1 MADLKGRKKNRQ
13 QIEASL
19 KSAVEGLTPHV
30 LERLDLT
37 KPQVMGETAQPVFF
51 IRRRITGALAAACL
65 GIMLLAGGGYTYQ
78 NSRVDSVIG
87 IDVNPS
93 VELSVNRK
101 NRVLAAEPLNED
113 ADRIMADMKLEGVD
127 LNVAVNAV
135 IGSMVT
141 HGYLDD
147 LDNAILVTVSND
159 SIKKASSLRSAVVGD
174 IQSVLE
180 EKQVKAVVYDQ
191 QVIEEDEVKELSREY
206 GISYGKAY
214 FLKELIAQNASLTM
228 EDMEK
233 LAPLTME
240 EIANEIAERAYRVG
254 GQASVTEE
262 MADSDPAKQ
271 ETTSD
276 FHPSGESSEPPA
288 PSEETSVPESREET
302 EALTQTESWQTPTLQ
317 TEPQT
322 IPTAASEA
330 EIETEPEVSSSE
342 KIKIDYVDYEN
353 GRVFVHLKTKVK
365 WKNPTVSI
373 KDEDGTTY
381 SAKVEDTGSDYCEI
395 SVTGLQGAAQYTFV
409 LGGISPKVG
418 RQTTVKG
425 VFETP
430 IIGEGSPD
438 PEESE
443 KETKEKEESGQSE
456 ETKQKEDA
464 KQPEPEPSVESSN
477 AEQKEQ
483 TEPSTKPEPSGESS
497 QESPAEEG
505 SS

>member
-1 MADLKGRKKNRQ
+1 MAGLKGGKKNRQ

-30 LERLDLT
+30 LERLDLSA
-37 KPQVMGETAQPVFF
+37 PQTMEGRDRPVFF
-51 IRRRITGALAAACL
+51 IRHRIIGTLAAACL
-65 GIMLLAGGGYTYQ
+65 GMIVLAGGSYTYQ
-78 NSRVDSVIG
+78 NSRVDSIIG

-101 NRVLAAEPLNED
+101 NKVLDAKPLNED
-113 ADRIMADMKLEGVD
+113 ADRIMADMELEGVD
-127 LNVAVNAV
+127 LNIAVNAV

-159 SIKKASSLRSAVVGD
+159 SIKKATSLRSAVVGD
-174 IQSVLE
+174 IQSALE

-191 QVIEEDEVKELSREY
+191 QVIEEDEVKELAGEY

-240 EIANEIAERAYRVG
+240 EIAKEIAERSYAVG
-254 GQASVTEE
+254 GQTTVTEE
-262 MADSDPAKQ
+262 TTASHTTLP
-271 ETTSD
+271 ETTADTSA
-276 FHPSGESSEPPA
+276 SEEGTEPPA
-288 PSEETSVPESREET
+288 PSEETSESESGAGT
-302 EALTQTESWQTPTLQ
+302 EAQTQTESQTLASQ
-317 TEPQT
+317 TESQT
-322 IPTAASEA
+322 VPDTAPSE
-330 EIETEPEVSSSE
+330 ETSSEQETSSGE

-353 GRVFVHLKTKVK
+353 GMVSVHFKTKVK

-395 SVTGLQGAAQYTFV
+395 SVAGLEGGTEYTFV
-409 LGGISPKVG
+409 LGGISPKIG

-430 IIGEGSPD
+430 VIGEGSPD

-443 KETKEKEESGQSE
+443 EETKEEESQ
-456 ETKQKEDA
+456 ETTEA
-464 KQPEPEPSVESSN
+464 KQAGESGNSGETESVQEREIESSM
-477 AEQKEQ
+477 EQ
-483 TEPSTKPEPSGESS
+483 TEPSSEQESAEERREEPSAQESS
-497 QESPAEEG
+497 A
-505 SS
+505 